1 VREDVGACVS
11 LMSGSGF
18 KRAAFSGGGAAA
30 RTASLEGWRRQEEDE
45 GVLDDTADD
54 IVWAENPASKEEESE
69 GEESDS
75 CSASGQE

>member
-1 VREDVGACVS
+1 MREDVGACDS

-18 KRAAFSGGGAAA
+18 GRAAFSGGGAAA
-30 RTASLEGWRRQEEDE
+30 RTACLEGWRRKEVDE
-45 GVLDDTADD
+45 GVLYDTADD
-54 IVWAENPASKEEESE
+54 IVWAVKPASEEEESE